1 MTFRLPYYSSKD
13 YQVLAYLILPFT
25 LIMNT
30 VIFGVRY
37 FGEWK
42 LFLTVTIITGVAFS
56 VFFTLCGYIA
66 VSLKKR
72 FPNESHTGVKFGLMI
87 GSFITMTG
95 LFLLLLFSGY
105 EKLTFLNYR
114 FNEHGFVW
122 AYVSMAIVNVFLTF
136 LFEGI
141 ARYESWKASL
151 QETEQLKKA
160 YRQSQLQGLKSQV
173 NPHFLFN
180 SLNSLSSLISED
192 GDEAEKFLDEMS
204 KVYRYMLRNDDEQ
217 LVSLQT
223 ELKFLESYL
232 HLLKA
237 RYGDGLQVN
246 VNVQDRDRSLYLP
259 PLTLQVLIENAFVQN
274 SISKSSPLVIG
285 IGSDEHDAIII
296 RNNVQPRMV
305 TESIEAES
313 GLDNLVRKYELLNEA
328 KVIIREN
335 NSERII
341 RVPLISKEKEALV

>member
-1 MTFRLPYYSSKD
+1 MTIRLPYYSSKD

-30 VIFGVRY
+30 VIFGLRY
-37 FGEWK
+37 FGDWK
-42 LFLTVTIITGVAFS
+42 LFLTSTLITAAAFS

-66 VSLKKR
+66 VSLKNR
-72 FPNESHTGVKFGLMI
+72 FPNESKTGLKFGLMI

-105 EKLTFLNYR
+105 EKITFLNYR

-246 VNVQDRDRSLYLP
+246 VDVQDKDRSLHLP
-259 PLTLQVLIENAFVQN
+259 PLTLQVLVENAFVQN
-274 SISKSSPLVIG
+274 SISKSSPLVID
-285 IGSDEHDAIII
+285 ISSDEHDAISI

-335 NSERII
+335 SHERII
-341 RVPLISKEKEALV
+341 RVPLISKEKEAVV

>member
-1 MTFRLPYYSSKD
+1 MTIRLPYYSSKD

-30 VIFGVRY
+30 VIFGLRY

-42 LFLTVTIITGVAFS
+42 LFLTATLITAASFA

-72 FPNESHTGVKFGLMI
+72 FPNEFQTGLKFGLMI
-87 GSFITMTG
+87 GSFITITG

-105 EKLTFLNYR
+105 EKITFLNYR

-246 VNVQDRDRSLYLP
+246 IDVLEKDRSLYLP
-259 PLTLQVLIENAFVQN
+259 PLTLQVLVENAFVQN
-274 SISKSSPLVIG
+274 SISKSSPLVID
-285 IGSDEHDAIII
+285 ISSDQHGAISI

-328 KVIIREN
+328 RVIIREN
-335 NSERII
+335 NVERII
-341 RVPLISKEKEALV
+341 RVPLISKEKEAVV

>member
-1 MTFRLPYYSSKD
+1 MTLRLPYYSSKD
-13 YQVLAYLILPFT
+13 YQVLAFLILPFT
-25 LIMNT
+25 IIMNA
-30 VIFGVRY
+30 VIFGLRY
-37 FGEWK
+37 FSDWK
-42 LFLTVTIITGVAFS
+42 LFLTAALITGTAFS
-56 VFFTLCGYIA
+56 IFFTFCGYVA

-72 FPNESHTGVKFGLMI
+72 FPDESQTGLKFGLMI
-87 GSFITMTG
+87 GSFLTMTG

-122 AYVSMAIVNVFLTF
+122 AYVSMGIVNVFLTF

-237 RYGDGLQVN
+237 RYGDGLQIN
-246 VNVQDRDRSLYLP
+246 FNIEDNHRSLYLP
-259 PLTLQVLIENAFVQN
+259 PLTLQVLVENAFVQN
-274 SISKSSPLVIG
+274 SITKSSPLVID
-285 IGSDEHDAIII
+285 ISSDDNEAIII
-296 RNNVQPRMV
+296 RNNIQPRMV

-341 RVPLISKEKEALV
+341 RVPLISKEKEAVA